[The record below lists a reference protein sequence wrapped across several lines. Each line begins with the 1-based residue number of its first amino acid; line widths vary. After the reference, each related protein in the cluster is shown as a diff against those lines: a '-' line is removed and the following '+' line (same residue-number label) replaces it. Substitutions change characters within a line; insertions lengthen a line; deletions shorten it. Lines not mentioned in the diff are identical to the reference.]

1 MKRFIALL
9 LSMLCLLSLTACGAE
24 EPQGTPEPTPY
35 PYADAPAK
43 PVIYLYPEEET
54 DVTVQLDFNGTL
66 TTTYPAYNG
75 GWTITAQPDGT
86 LTDANGRE
94 YYCLFWEGESNVQ
107 YDLSEG
113 FCVAGNETEAF
124 LEDAL
129 RRLGLTD
136 KEANEFILYWL
147 PQMERNACNLIS
159 FQTDLYTDNAKLT
172 VSPAPD
178 SVLRVLMAWMPLE
191 APIDLVPQTLDAP
204 AREGFTVVEWGGA
217 KVTR

>member
-86 LTDANGRE
+86 LT
-94 YYCLFWEGESNVQ
+94 YYP
-107 YDLSEG
+107 
-113 FCVAGNETEAF
+113 EA
-124 LEDAL
+124 
-129 RRLGLTD
+129 
-136 KEANEFILYWL
+136 
-147 PQMERNACNLIS
+147 
-159 FQTDLYTDNAKLT
+159 
-172 VSPAPD
+172 
-178 SVLRVLMAWMPLE
+178 
-191 APIDLVPQTLDAP
+191 
-204 AREGFTVVEWGGA
+204 GFTGTVTVTFTYNEGLGDSKLCTATITVE
-217 KVTR
+217 